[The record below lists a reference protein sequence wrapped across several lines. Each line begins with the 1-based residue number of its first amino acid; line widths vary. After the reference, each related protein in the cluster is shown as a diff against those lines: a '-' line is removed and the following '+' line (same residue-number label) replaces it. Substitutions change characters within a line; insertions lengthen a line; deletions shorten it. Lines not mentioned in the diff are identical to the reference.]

1 MFATKKELK
10 DLENKQRA
18 MELDIEILKAKLDNV
33 NEKLEEE
40 DYCDDIVEEMEN
52 DCNVG
57 EYAGSEVWLYCD
69 DGERERRCDYESYED
84 DDEIVIRIKK

>member
-40 DYCDDIVEEMEN
+40 DYCDDIVEEMEEC
-52 DCNVG
+52 DCG
-57 EYAGSEVWLYCD
+57 
-69 DGERERRCDYESYED
+69 CDYERYED